1 VVLCVSCK
9 RLTSQ
14 TARASGALTVVVSA
28 EVERLRTQHADAVRE
43 KSAADSKCRKLAD
56 KVAALEGEKTDLRR
70 QLAEERKEANEALAK
85 AQAAQAEANLARME
99 GGLAR
104 ERAEQLEERLR
115 ALQSRVERAEAAT
128 RTEAERTHKQLMDS
142 YHELGART
150 AEFEVPD
157 REPGLRCL
165 EWVQEELQALPTI
178 VEGFMSYASL
188 VTCEGA
194 MNALSR
200 EGCRHYEVFD
210 QGDEDFERDIY
221 KVEDSIVKES
231 AGALYDRMWG
241 PHGRE
246 VVRERAETARGQ
258 VMFDFCLVFVGCGLC
273 MGLLNLCAV
282 SHAAR
287 GERVDDFG
295 ALNSV
300 LPDPESNPAEAV
312 LEPLPETAG
321 GAPDAPAAAAA
332 GGGPPPETAE
342 GVPDA
347 PAAAAAGEGPPPTAA
362 PRAEDPVTVA
372 ESTAEAPATAGS
384 SQVA

>member
-1 VVLCVSCK
+1 LQVADFAD
-9 RLTSQ
+9 R
-14 TARASGALTVVVSA
+14 AASGALTAVVSA
-28 EVERLRTQHADAVRE
+28 EVERLRTQHANAVRE

-70 QLAEERKEANEALAK
+70 QLAEERREANEALAK
-85 AQAAQAEANLARME
+85 AQAALAEANLARVE
-99 GGLAR
+99 GRLAR
-104 ERAEQLEERLR
+104 ERAEQLEERLS

-128 RTEAERTHKQLMDS
+128 RTEAERTRKQLMDS

-150 AEFEVPD
+150 ADFEVPD
-157 REPGLRCL
+157 REPGLCCL

-210 QGDEDFERDIY
+210 QADEDFERDIF
-221 KVEDSIVKES
+221 KVEDPIVKES
-231 AGALYDRMWG
+231 AGAIYDRMWG

-258 VMFDFCLVFVGCGLC
+258 VTFGFCLMFVGCGLC

-282 SHAAR
+282 SQAAR

-295 ALNSV
+295 ALNSA
-300 LPDPESNPAEAV
+300 LPDPKSNPVEAV
-312 LEPLPETAG
+312 SEAALEPPPETTEGTPDAPTAAAAG
-321 GAPDAPAAAAA
+321 GGPPLETAEGAPDAPAAAA
-332 GGGPPPETAE
+332 PM
-342 GVPDA
+342 
-347 PAAAAAGEGPPPTAA
+347 
-362 PRAEDPVTVA
+362 AEDPVTVA
-372 ESTAEAPATAGS
+372 TEATAEAPATAGS